1 MEGTDDLPPSDGSH
15 FQESVPSSLDNAI
28 SNWVHEGVPLFEKMM
43 SELHQSN
50 RIGDPM
56 GQLMIFSVVGGY
68 IHHFSNEWNVSQNL
82 DSCHAVAISQ
92 VMNNPAV
99 GQTVEKFMSN
109 QVTDAVGGMLNE

>member
-1 MEGTDDLPPSDGSH
+1 MEGVERETPSFSFDSH
-15 FQESVPSSLDNAI
+15 STPSTLDIAI
-28 SNWVHEGVPLFEKMM
+28 GDWVTQGVPLFEKMM
-43 SELHQSN
+43 GELHQSKKM
-50 RIGDPM
+50 GDPM

-68 IHHFSNEWNVSQNL
+68 IHHFSNEWKVSQNL

-109 QVTDAVGGMLNE
+109 QVTDVVGGMIDE